1 MLNKP
6 FLAYWPIGRKLLS
19 SRGPAAYRHRP
30 LPKSLKIFS
39 ETTGWICFKS
49 GMKLPCVNVCQEFSV
64 FQVFFF
70 LRFLMIFFPK
80 KTTGRICFKIGMEF
94 PCDNVYQDCSVFHKK
109 IIIFLLIIKLYTVPE
124 IHVLPDT
131 SLVVIV

>member
-1 MLNKP
+1 MFNKP
-6 FLAYWPIGRKLLS
+6 FLAYWSIGRKLLS

-64 FQVFFF
+64 FQFFF
-70 LRFLMIFFPK
+70 FFFISHDFFFPK
-80 KTTGRICFKIGMEF
+80 KISKPLAGFASKLEWSFLVIMSTKIVQF
-94 PCDNVYQDCSVFHKK
+94 STKN
-109 IIIFLLIIKLYTVPE
+109 L
-124 IHVLPDT
+124 
-131 SLVVIV
+131 